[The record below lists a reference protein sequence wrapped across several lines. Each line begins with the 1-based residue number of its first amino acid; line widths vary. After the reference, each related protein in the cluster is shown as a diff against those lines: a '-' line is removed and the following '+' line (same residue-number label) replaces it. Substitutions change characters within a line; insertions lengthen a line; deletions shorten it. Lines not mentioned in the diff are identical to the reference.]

1 MAVYLA
7 LLDEN
12 PADRK
17 QAERLLYRES
27 SYRSDI
33 GETLYFDTFGSE
45 ELFLPFMEKYDLA
58 LIDVH
63 EKRDGMMVVADMM
76 KKGCDFP
83 VYLCSGEIDYKKKYG
98 CDERYMFDN
107 LHYLYKPLK
116 ASDYRELI
124 DTALDHKK
132 NKPRKVELRS
142 TSETLYVRPEEIIY
156 ALLNKDSLSVALT
169 DGRSVHLPCSMD
181 EFIDTIGIDAPG
193 FMSISEKAVINMDEV
208 VSVSGNAFKMT
219 NGAVIKFSIFSR
231 HRILKIWKNRIRK

>member
-27 SYRSDI
+27 SYRSDT

-63 EKRDGMMVVADMM
+63 EKRDGMMVVVDMM

-83 VYLCSGEIDYKKKYG
+83 VFLCSGEIDYKNKYG
-98 CDERYMFDN
+98 SDERFCFDN
-107 LHYLYKPLK
+107 LHYLNKPLK
-116 ASDYRELI
+116 SSDYREII
-124 DTALDHKK
+124 DMALDHKK

-142 TSETLYVRPEEIIY
+142 TDETLYIRPEEIIY
-156 ALLNKDSLSVALT
+156 AVLNKDSLTVALT
-169 DGRSVHLPCSMD
+169 ENRSIHLPCSMD
-181 EFIDTIGIDAPG
+181 EFIDTIGIDTPG
-193 FMSISEKAVINMDEV
+193 FISASEKAVINMDEV
-208 VSVSGNAFKMT
+208 VSVSGNSFKMS

-231 HRILKIWKNRIRK
+231 HRILKAWKERVRK